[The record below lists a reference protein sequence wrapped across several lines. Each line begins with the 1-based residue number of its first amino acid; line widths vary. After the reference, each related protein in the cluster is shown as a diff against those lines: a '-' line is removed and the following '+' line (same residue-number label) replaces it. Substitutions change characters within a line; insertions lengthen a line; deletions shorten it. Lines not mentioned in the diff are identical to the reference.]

1 MVDCPYCAELI
12 DTGLSSC
19 PHCQSKLTI
28 APAPTQ
34 APAAAPKPA
43 KDSSKS
49 TITIILLVVGGIIL
63 AGLCVVGILAALL
76 LPAVGQAREAA
87 RGSMCKNNL
96 KQIGLA
102 LHNYHDVYKTFPPA
116 YIPDSDGKPM
126 HSWRV
131 LLLPFLEQEQMF
143 DAYDFDKPWD
153 HPDNLAVTRVAPHVY
168 RCPSAVGPSTV
179 GPSNG
184 THYVYITG
192 KGASFEGSS
201 GVALRDIK
209 DGSSNTLAVVE
220 SHEVDVDW
228 FEPRDLD
235 VSEFTAMPP
244 AAEHSGGF
252 HALFFDGS
260 VRRLPKTISLDTLK
274 ALVTPGG
281 GEVIGEY

>member
-49 TITIILLVVGGIIL
+49 TVNIILLVVGGIVL
-63 AGLCVVGILAALL
+63 AGVCVVGILAALL
-76 LPAVGQAREAA
+76 LPAVGQARGAA
-87 RGSMCKNNL
+87 QGAQCKNQM

-102 LHNYHDVYKTFPPA
+102 LHNYHEVYNTLPPA
-116 YIPDSDGKPM
+116 YIPDADGKPM

-131 LLLPFLEQEQMF
+131 LLLPFLEQQPMF
-143 DAYDFDKPWD
+143 EAYDFDKPWD
-153 HPDNLAVTRVAPHVY
+153 HPDNLAVTRVTPDVF
-168 RCPSAVGPSTV
+168 RCPSAEGPS
-179 GPSNG
+179 SG
-184 THYVYITG
+184 THYVFITG
-192 KGASFEGSS
+192 KGTSFEGSNEI
-201 GVALRDIK
+201 AFRDIK
-209 DGSSNTLAVVE
+209 DGTSNTLAVVE

-244 AAEHSGGF
+244 AAEHSGGL

>member
-19 PHCQSKLTI
+19 PHCHSKLTT

-49 TITIILLVVGGIIL
+49 TITIILLVVGGIVL

-87 RGSMCKNNL
+87 RGAQCNNNL
-96 KQIGLA
+96 QQIGLA
-102 LHNYHDVYKTFPPA
+102 LHNYHDVYKTLPPA
-116 YIPDSDGKPM
+116 YIPDADGKPM

-131 LLLPFLEQEQMF
+131 LILPFIEQQPMF

-153 HPDNLAVTRVAPHVY
+153 HPDNLAVTRVTPHVY
-168 RCPSAVGPSTV
+168 RCPSAVGPS
-179 GPSNG
+179 SG

-201 GVALRDIK
+201 AVTIRDIK

-220 SHEVDVDW
+220 SHEVVVEW

-235 VSEFTAMPP
+235 VSEFTAMAP
-244 AAEHSGGF
+244 ATDHPAGF

-260 VRRLPKTISLDTLK
+260 VARLPKTISLDTLK
-274 ALVTPGG
+274 ALVTPRG
-281 GEVIGEY
+281 GEVIEDY